1 VKRVLALTA
10 LLAGCVTAPPY
21 DKPKLDL
28 PVAWRVEAPFR
39 EGAPNDAAPKG
50 RWWER
55 FNDPKLSEL
64 TERAL
69 AGNPTLAAAHQRLAQ
84 ARATLGVVSGQSVP
98 QVSLTGRTQ
107 RFRVTEN
114 RPLTNNASPN
124 SSTTQNDFAFGL
136 TASYE
141 ADFAGRV
148 ASAIAGARASLE
160 QSAADLENVKLLLT
174 ADLAT
179 AYFNLRQTDTE
190 LDVLARSID
199 LQRRSL
205 TYARTRYDLGA
216 GSSLDVAQQQALID
230 TTLTQVD
237 ILRRQRAQFEHAL
250 ATLVGMPAPVFSIA
264 PDVREMTPPAVP
276 IGVPSDVL
284 ERRPDVAAAERAMA
298 AANAQLGVANAAF
311 YPSINLGAT
320 LGVQSRNLDTVFD
333 SPSLV
338 WSLGVSLLQPL
349 IDGGRIQANFDFT
362 KAGYEITVANYRRIV
377 LTAMQE
383 AEDGIIGLAAL
394 ERASTQS
401 RVSVE
406 SARRVL
412 TIVAT
417 RYEGGVAN
425 PLEVIVAQ
433 QALLNSERLASQ
445 LVGQRLL
452 ASVFLVK
459 ALGGDWEGLSPVAA
473 QRGDSGLQ
481 VLGTRQ

>member
-1 VKRVLALTA
+1 MRVSVICVA
-10 LLAGCVTAPPY
+10 LLAGCVSPPPY
-21 DKPKLDL
+21 EKPKLDM
-28 PVAWRVEAPFR
+28 PVAWKVEEPFR
-39 EGAPNDAAPKG
+39 EGTPNDAAPKG

-55 FNDPKLSEL
+55 FNDPKLNEL

-69 AGNPTLAAAHQRLAQ
+69 ADNQTLAAAHQRLVQ
-84 ARATLGVVSGQSVP
+84 ARATLGVVSGQRVP
-98 QVSLTGRTQ
+98 QVSITGRTQ
-107 RFRVTEN
+107 RFRITEN
-114 RPLTNNASPN
+114 RPLTNNASAN
-124 SSTTQNDFAFGL
+124 FSTTQNDFAIGL
-136 TASYE
+136 SASYE
-141 ADFAGRV
+141 VDFAGRV
-148 ASAIAGARASLE
+148 ASAVAGARASLE

-179 AYFNLRQTDTE
+179 AYFNLRQTDIE

-237 ILRRQRAQFEHAL
+237 ILRRQRALFEHAI
-250 ATLVGMPAPVFSIA
+250 ATLVGIPAPLFSIA
-264 PDVREMTPPAVP
+264 PDAREMSPPPVP

-284 ERRPDVAAAERAMA
+284 ERRPDIAAAERAMA

-311 YPSINLGAT
+311 YPSITLGAT
-320 LGVQSRNLDTVFD
+320 AAVQSRNIDTVFD

-349 IDGGRIQANFDFT
+349 IDGGRIQSNFDFT
-362 KAGYEITVANYRRIV
+362 KAGYEITVANYRRVV
-377 LTAMQE
+377 LAAMQE

-394 ERASTQS
+394 ERASIQS
-401 RVSVE
+401 RTSVQ
-406 SARRVL
+406 SSRRVL
-412 TIVAT
+412 EIVAT

-433 QALLNSERLASQ
+433 QALLNSERLAAQ

-459 ALGGDWEGLSPVAA
+459 ALGGDWAGLAPVAS
-473 QRGDSGLQ
+473 QGGDRGTQ
-481 VLGTRQ
+481 PLGTRQ

>member
-1 VKRVLALTA
+1 MRVSILCLA
-10 LLAGCVTAPPY
+10 LLAGCVSAPPY

-28 PVAWRVEAPFR
+28 PVAWKVEEPFR
-39 EGAPNDAAPKG
+39 EGSPNDGTPKG

-55 FNDPKLSEL
+55 FGDPTLNQL
-64 TERAL
+64 AERAL
-69 AGNPTLAAAHQRLAQ
+69 TESPTLAAAHQRLLQ

-124 SSTTQNDFAFGL
+124 FSTTQNDFAFGL

-148 ASAIAGARASLE
+148 KSAVAGAQASLE
-160 QSAADLENVKLLLT
+160 QSAADLENVRLLLT

-179 AYFNLRQTDTE
+179 AYFNLRQTDIE

-199 LQRRSL
+199 LQQRSL

-216 GSSLDVAQQQALID
+216 GSSLDVAQQQALLD

-237 ILRRQRAQFEHAL
+237 ILRRQRALFEHAL
-250 ATLVGMPAPVFSIA
+250 ATLVGAPAPVFSIA
-264 PDVREMTPPAVP
+264 PDAREMTPPAVP

-284 ERRPDVAAAERAMA
+284 ERRPDIAAAERAMA
-298 AANAQLGVANAAF
+298 AANAQVGVANAAF
-311 YPSINLGAT
+311 YPSITLGAT
-320 LGVQSRNLDTVFD
+320 AGLQSRNLDTVFD
-333 SPSLV
+333 TPSLV

-349 IDGGRIQANFDFT
+349 IDGGRIRANFDFAQ
-362 KAGYEITVANYRRIV
+362 AGYEITVANYRRVV
-377 LTAMQE
+377 LSAMQE

-394 ERASTQS
+394 ERASVQS
-401 RVSVE
+401 RTSVE
-406 SARRVL
+406 SAKRVL

-433 QALLNSERLASQ
+433 QALLNSERLAAQ

-459 ALGGDWEGLSPVAA
+459 ALGGDWQNPPKLSA
-473 QRGDSGLQ
+473 Q
-481 VLGTRQ
+481 

>member
-1 VKRVLALTA
+1 MRASLLCLA
-10 LLAGCVTAPPY
+10 LLAGCASAPRY
-21 DKPKLDL
+21 EKPQLEL
-28 PVAWRVEAPFR
+28 PVAWKVEEPFR
-39 EGAPNDAAPKG
+39 EGSPNDAAPKG

-55 FNDPKLSEL
+55 FNDAQLNQL

-69 AGNPTLAAAHQRLAQ
+69 AESPTLAAAHQRLAQ
-84 ARATLGVVSGQSVP
+84 ARATLGVVSGQAVP

-124 SSTTQNDFAFGL
+124 FSTTQNDFAFGL
-136 TASYE
+136 SASYE
-141 ADFAGRV
+141 ADFSGRV

-160 QSAADLENVKLLLT
+160 QSAADLENVRLLLT

-179 AYFNLRQTDTE
+179 AYFNLRQTDIE

-216 GSSLDVAQQQALID
+216 GSSLDVAQQQALLD

-237 ILRRQRAQFEHAL
+237 ILRRQRALFEHAL
-250 ATLVGMPAPVFSIA
+250 ATLVGTPAPLFSIA
-264 PDVREMTPPAVP
+264 PDAREMTPPAVP

-284 ERRPDVAAAERAMA
+284 ERRPDIAAAERAMA
-298 AANAQLGVANAAF
+298 AANAQVGVANAAF
-311 YPSINLGAT
+311 YPSITLGAT
-320 LGVQSRNLDTVFD
+320 AGLQSRNLDTVFD
-333 SPSLV
+333 TPSLV

-349 IDGGRIQANFDFT
+349 IDGGRIRANFDFS
-362 KAGYEITVANYRRIV
+362 KAGYEIAVANYRRVV
-377 LTAMQE
+377 LSAMQE

-394 ERASTQS
+394 ERASIQS
-401 RVSVE
+401 RTSVE

-412 TIVAT
+412 TIVST

-433 QALLNSERLASQ
+433 QALLNSERLAAQ

-459 ALGGDWEGLSPVAA
+459 ALGGDWQGPPKLSA
-473 QRGDSGLQ
+473 Q
-481 VLGTRQ
+481 

>member
-1 VKRVLALTA
+1 MRVSILCLA
-10 LLAGCVTAPPY
+10 LLAGCVSAPPY

-28 PVAWRVEAPFR
+28 PVAWKVEEPFR
-39 EGAPNDAAPKG
+39 EGSPNDGTPKG

-55 FNDPKLSEL
+55 FGDPTLNQL
-64 TERAL
+64 AERAL
-69 AGNPTLAAAHQRLAQ
+69 TESPTLAAAHQRLLQ

-124 SSTTQNDFAFGL
+124 FSTTQNDFAFGL

-148 ASAIAGARASLE
+148 KSAVAGAQASLE
-160 QSAADLENVKLLLT
+160 QSAADLENVRLLLT

-179 AYFNLRQTDTE
+179 AYFNLRQTDIE

-199 LQRRSL
+199 LQQRSL
-205 TYARTRYDLGA
+205 TYARTRYELGA
-216 GSSLDVAQQQALID
+216 GSSLDVAQQQALLD

-237 ILRRQRAQFEHAL
+237 ILRRQRALFEHAL
-250 ATLVGMPAPVFSIA
+250 ATLVGAPAPVFSIA
-264 PDVREMTPPAVP
+264 PDAREMTPPAVP

-284 ERRPDVAAAERAMA
+284 ERRPDIAAAERAMA
-298 AANAQLGVANAAF
+298 AANAQVGVANAAF
-311 YPSINLGAT
+311 YPSITLGAT
-320 LGVQSRNLDTVFD
+320 AGLQSRNLDTVFD
-333 SPSLV
+333 TPSLV

-349 IDGGRIQANFDFT
+349 IDGGRIRANFDFAQ
-362 KAGYEITVANYRRIV
+362 AGYEITVANYRRVV
-377 LTAMQE
+377 LSAMQE

-394 ERASTQS
+394 ERASVQS
-401 RVSVE
+401 RTSVE
-406 SARRVL
+406 SAKRVL

-433 QALLNSERLASQ
+433 QALLNSERLAAQ

-459 ALGGDWEGLSPVAA
+459 ALGGDWQNPPKLSA
-473 QRGDSGLQ
+473 Q
-481 VLGTRQ
+481 